1 MEKYH
6 IYAFEKLHVYQIAL
20 SLSIEIRT
28 LVKSFPKE
36 EQFDLTRQ
44 IKRATDSIS
53 SNLAEGSGRSSNL
66 DQAHFTNMA
75 YASGLEVIN
84 HLNLSFQLNYIAED
98 DYGKLRFCIDEI
110 LNNLNGLYKY
120 QINQKR
126 NSKVIRST
134 HNQFNISL

>member
-1 MEKYH
+1 MGKYH
-6 IYAFEKLHVYQIAL
+6 IYAFEKLDVYQLAL

-44 IKRATDSIS
+44 IKRATDAIS

-98 DYGKLRFCIDEI
+98 EYGKLRLSIDEI
-110 LNNLNGLYKY
+110 LNKLNGLYKY
-120 QINQKR
+120 QINRKT
-126 NSKVIRST
+126 NLKDESK
-134 HNQFNISL
+134 NK

>member
-1 MEKYH
+1 MGKYH
-6 IYAFEKLHVYQIAL
+6 IYAFEKLDVYQLAL

-44 IKRATDSIS
+44 LKRATDSIS

-98 DYGKLRFCIDEI
+98 DYGKLRLSIDEI
-110 LNNLNGLYKY
+110 LNKLNGLYKY
-120 QINQKR
+120 QINRKTNLKDQ
-126 NSKVIRST
+126 SK
-134 HNQFNISL
+134 NK

>member
-6 IYAFEKLHVYQIAL
+6 IYAFEKLDVYQLAL

-28 LVKSFPKE
+28 LTRSFPKE

-84 HLNLSFQLNYIAED
+84 HLNLSFQLNYIAEG
-98 DYGKLRFCIDEI
+98 DYGKLRLSIDEI
-110 LNNLNGLYKY
+110 LNKLNGLYKY
-120 QINQKR
+120 CYK
-126 NSKVIRST
+126 
-134 HNQFNISL
+134 

>member
-1 MEKYH
+1 MGKYH
-6 IYAFEKLHVYQIAL
+6 IYAFEKLDVYQLAL

-44 IKRATDSIS
+44 LKRATDSIS

-84 HLNLSFQLNYIAED
+84 HLNCPFSKI
-98 DYGKLRFCIDEI
+98 IS
-110 LNNLNGLYKY
+110 
-120 QINQKR
+120 QKMIMV
-126 NSKVIRST
+126 N
-134 HNQFNISL
+134 

>member
-6 IYAFEKLHVYQIAL
+6 IYAFEKLDVYQLAL
-20 SLSIEIRT
+20 SLSIGIRR
-28 LVKSFPKE
+28 LAKSFPKE

-84 HLNLSFQLNYIAED
+84 HLNLSFQLNYIEEEA
-98 DYGKLRFCIDEI
+98 YGKLRLTIDEI
-110 LNNLNGLYKY
+110 LNKLNGLYKY
-120 QINQKR
+120 QINRKTNLKDQ
-126 NSKVIRST
+126 SK
-134 HNQFNISL
+134 NK

>member
-6 IYAFEKLHVYQIAL
+6 IYAFEKLDVYQLAL

-28 LVKSFPKE
+28 LTKSFPKE

-84 HLNLSFQLNYIAED
+84 HLNLSFQLNYIAEG
-98 DYGKLRFCIDEI
+98 DYGKLRLSIDEI
-110 LNNLNGLYKY
+110 LNKLNGLDRK
-120 QINQKR
+120 
-126 NSKVIRST
+126 SVV
-134 HNQFNISL
+134 

>member
-6 IYAFEKLHVYQIAL
+6 IYAFEKLDVYQLAL
-20 SLSIEIRT
+20 SFSIEIRT

-66 DQAHFTNMA
+66 DQAYFTNMA

-84 HLNLSFQLNYIAED
+84 HLNLSFQLNYIEED
-98 DYGKLRFCIDEI
+98 AYGKLRLAIDEI
-110 LNNLNGLYKY
+110 LNKLNGLYKY
-120 QINQKR
+120 QINRKTNLKDQ
-126 NSKVIRST
+126 SKNKKSSV
-134 HNQFNISL
+134 

>member
-6 IYAFEKLHVYQIAL
+6 IYAFEKLDVYQLAL

-53 SNLAEGSGRSSNL
+53 YKLAEGSGRFSNL
-66 DQAHFTNMA
+66 DQANFTNIA
-75 YASGLEVIN
+75 YSSGLDVIN
-84 HLNLSFQLNYIAED
+84 YLNLSFQLNYITEVY
-98 DYGKLRFCIDEI
+98 YGKLRLSIDEI
-110 LNNLNGLYKY
+110 LNKLNCLYKY
-120 QINQKR
+120 QINRKT
-126 NSKVIRST
+126 N
-134 HNQFNISL
+134 L